1 MRGRDRLDLYQHASP
16 PAPIGMNDA
25 GGEAHQLSSSG
36 GTIEWPMRDSARS
49 GCEVREVRIPP
60 IGLAGT
66 LRIPQGAYALVV
78 FVHGS
83 GSSRY
88 SPRNMAVAEALND
101 QGIAT
106 LLFDLLTAEEEADR
120 ANVFDIP
127 LLAERLVHVVN
138 WLGHEPVVGGLPL
151 GLFGASTGAAAA
163 LVAAS
168 RLGERVGAVVSRGG
182 RPDLAGE
189 ALDQIRTPTLLV
201 VGGIDFGRHRA
212 QRAGVR
218 AAQGT
223 QGARGHSRRKPPVSR
238 AWSNGGG
245 HPLAGRLVPAP
256 SWLPFIRSGKDSGS
270 ASVGGHDEF

>member
-1 MRGRDRLDLYQHASP
+1 MRG
-16 PAPIGMNDA
+16 
-25 GGEAHQLSSSG
+25 
-36 GTIEWPMRDSARS
+36 SARS
-49 GCEVREVRIPP
+49 EGAVREVQIPP

-66 LRIPQGAYALVV
+66 LRIPPGLYALVV
-78 FVHGS
+78 FAHGS

-88 SPRNMAVAEALND
+88 SPRNMAVAQALND

-106 LLFDLLTAEEEADR
+106 LLFDLLTVEEEADR

-127 LLAERLVHVVN
+127 LLAERLVHAVD
-138 WLGHEPVVGGLPL
+138 WLGDESVVGRLPL

-201 VGGIDFGRHRA
+201 VGGIDFVVIELNEQAFARLRGPKALEIIPGASHLFPEPGAMKAVIRHA
-212 QRAGVR
+212 GSWFQRHLGSPSTVQAE
-218 AAQGT
+218 
-223 QGARGHSRRKPPVSR
+223 GAR
-238 AWSNGGG
+238 
-245 HPLAGRLVPAP
+245 
-256 SWLPFIRSGKDSGS
+256 S
-270 ASVGGHDEF
+270 ASVGGRDEF